1 MTSSIL
7 QNFRRLLIYSLLFI
21 ISVNLIMP
29 GILAEASAEENLEN
43 INLLWMLICAILVFM
58 MQAGFMCLESGIIR
72 NKNNINVAL
81 KNVSDFGISI
91 VSYWI
96 IGYGIMFGA
105 SQNGLFGTNNF
116 FFDPSGTSTSGPA
129 MTFFIFQSMF
139 CATAASII
147 SGSVAE
153 RLKFNSY
160 LIITALV
167 GTIIY
172 PVVGHWAWANS
183 NDNFGGDGTTG
194 WLYDLGLLDF
204 AGSTVVH
211 STGGWVGLAA
221 ILIIGPRTGRFVEG
235 KVRKFSPSNLPLS
248 VLGVLLLGFGW
259 HGFNG
264 GSQLVLDDAVPGI
277 LLNTFLAA
285 AAGIVA
291 CLIFWGA
298 QNGTAPAG
306 DLINGLLA
314 GLVAITASCNIV
326 TPMGSI
332 IIGAGG
338 GLVAMY
344 ATRLLERF
352 ELDDPVGAIPVH
364 LAGGIFGTLA
374 LPFFATEEM
383 LLGNSQLISYSG
395 NIRIDQFIAQ
405 LSGAFSIGL
414 YTFIVSYTILKAI
427 NSYNPLRVSQEAE
440 DIGLNIAEHDSSSDH
455 IDLLKVMQ
463 YQSDTGIL
471 SIRGPEELFTEAGQ
485 IGYHYNILMEKLEES
500 GKVMHRQKNEL
511 QIAMEKARSASQAKT
526 DFLAKVSHELRTPLN
541 AIIGYSE
548 MLMEEAEDDGLETY
562 SDDLT
567 KIHSSGEHLLTLI
580 NDILDI
586 SKIEAGKMDLYLED
600 FKLKDFISQVISTA
614 QPLVE
619 KNRNKMVV
627 ELDDSIG
634 TLRNDETKLRQVL
647 LNLLSNAAKFTEGGV
662 IKLKISK
669 AARSSVK
676 FELSD
681 TGIGMTPKQLK
692 NVFEEF
698 MQAETSTSKKYGG
711 TGLGLPISKKITEMM
726 DGKIEIKSK
735 VGDGTTFTITIPKT
749 IKEKK

>member
-1 MTSSIL
+1 
-7 QNFRRLLIYSLLFI
+7 
-21 ISVNLIMP
+21 
-29 GILAEASAEENLEN
+29 
-43 INLLWMLICAILVFM
+43 
-58 MQAGFMCLESGIIR
+58 
-72 NKNNINVAL
+72 
-81 KNVSDFGISI
+81 
-91 VSYWI
+91 
-96 IGYGIMFGA
+96 
-105 SQNGLFGTNNF
+105 
-116 FFDPSGTSTSGPA
+116 

-326 TPMGSI
+326 TPMGAI

-427 NSYNPLRVSQEAE
+427 NSYNPLRVSKEAE

-463 YQSDTGIL
+463 YQSETGNL
-471 SIRGPEELFTEAGQ
+471 SIRGPEDLFTEAGQ

-562 SDDLT
+562 TDDLT

-669 AARSSVK
+669 AVRSSVK

-735 VGDGTTFTITIPKT
+735 VGEGTTFTITIPKT

>member
-183 NDNFGGDGTTG
+183 NDDFGGDGTTG

-326 TPMGSI
+326 TPMGSV

-463 YQSDTGIL
+463 YQSETGNL
-471 SIRGPEELFTEAGQ
+471 SIRGPEDLFTEAGQ

-548 MLMEEAEDDGLETY
+548 MLMEEAEDDGLKTY

-586 SKIEAGKMDLYLED
+586 SKIEAGKMELYLEE
-600 FKLKDFISQVISTA
+600 FNLKKFISQVVSTA

-619 KNRNKMVV
+619 KNRNELIVD
-627 ELDDSIG
+627 LDDSIG

-647 LNLLSNAAKFTEGGV
+647 LNLLSNAAKFTEEGV
-662 IKLKISK
+662 IKLKVSK
-669 AARSSVK
+669 ATRNNIK

-735 VGDGTTFTITIPKT
+735 VGDGTTFIITIPKT

>member
-1 MTSSIL
+1 MISSIL

-105 SQNGLFGTNNF
+105 SQSGLFGTNNF
-116 FFDPSGTSTSGPA
+116 FFDPSGTPTSGPA

-167 GTIIY
+167 GTVIY
-172 PVVGHWAWANS
+172 PVIGHWAWANS
-183 NDNFGGDGTTG
+183 DDKFGGDGTSG

-211 STGGWVGLAA
+211 STGGWVGLAV

-235 KVRKFSPSNLPLS
+235 EVRKFSPSNLPLS

-291 CLIFWGA
+291 CLIFWA
-298 QNGTAPAG
+298 VQNGTAPAG

-326 TPMGSI
+326 TPLGAV

-338 GLVAMY
+338 GIVALY
-344 ATRLLERF
+344 TTRLLERF

-374 LPFFATEEM
+374 LPLFATEEM

-405 LSGAFSIGL
+405 LSGVFSVGL
-414 YTFIVSYTILKAI
+414 YAFVASYTIMKAI

-463 YQSDTGIL
+463 YQSETGNL
-471 SIRGPEELFTEAGQ
+471 SIRGPEDLFTEAGQ

-500 GKVMHRQKNEL
+500 GKVMHKQKNEL

-548 MLMEEAEDDGLETY
+548 MLIEESEDDGLETY
-562 SDDLT
+562 TDDLT

-600 FKLKDFISQVISTA
+600 FELGKFISQVISTA

-619 KNRNKMVV
+619 KNSNKMIV

-634 TLRNDETKLRQVL
+634 NLRNDETKLRQVL
-647 LNLLSNAAKFTEGGV
+647 LNLLSNAAKFTEEGV
-662 IKLKISK
+662 IKLKVSK
-669 AARSSVK
+669 ATRNNIK

-726 DGKIEIKSK
+726 NGKIEIKSK
-735 VGDGTTFTITIPKT
+735 IGDGTTFTITIPKT

>member
-29 GILAEASAEENLEN
+29 GILAEANAEENLEN

-105 SQNGLFGTNNF
+105 SQSGLFGTNNF
-116 FFDPSGTSTSGPA
+116 FFDPSGTPTSGPA

-167 GTIIY
+167 GTAIY
-172 PVVGHWAWANS
+172 PVIGHWAWANS
-183 NDNFGGDGTTG
+183 DDKFGGDGTSG

-211 STGGWVGLAA
+211 STGGWVGLAV

-235 KVRKFSPSNLPLS
+235 EVRKFSPSNLPLS

-291 CLIFWGA
+291 CLIFWA
-298 QNGTAPAG
+298 VQNGTAPAG

-326 TPMGSI
+326 TPLGAV

-338 GLVAMY
+338 GIVALY

-405 LSGAFSIGL
+405 LSGVFSVGL
-414 YTFIVSYTILKAI
+414 YAFVASYTIMKAI

-463 YQSDTGIL
+463 YQSETGNL
-471 SIRGPEELFTEAGQ
+471 SIRGPEDLFTEAGQ

-500 GKVMHRQKNEL
+500 GKVMHKQKNEL
-511 QIAMEKARSASQAKT
+511 QIAMEKASSASQAKT

-548 MLMEEAEDDGLETY
+548 MLIEESEDDGLETY
-562 SDDLT
+562 TDDLT

-600 FKLKDFISQVISTA
+600 FELEKFISQVISTA

-619 KNRNKMVV
+619 KNRNKMIV

-634 TLRNDETKLRQVL
+634 NLRNDETKLRQVL
-647 LNLLSNAAKFTEGGV
+647 LNLLSNAAKFTEEGV
-662 IKLKISK
+662 VKLKVSK
-669 AARSSVK
+669 AARASVK

-692 NVFEEF
+692 NAFEEF

-726 DGKIEIKSK
+726 DGKIDIKSK
-735 VGDGTTFTITIPKT
+735 VGEGTTFTITIPKT

>member
-1 MTSSIL
+1 MTNSIL

-105 SQNGLFGTNNF
+105 SQSGLFGTNNF
-116 FFDPSGTSTSGPA
+116 FFDPSGTPTSGPA

-167 GTIIY
+167 GTVIY
-172 PVVGHWAWANS
+172 PVIGHWAWANS
-183 NDNFGGDGTTG
+183 DDKFGGDGTSG

-211 STGGWVGLAA
+211 STGGWVGLAV

-235 KVRKFSPSNLPLS
+235 EVRKFSPSNLPLS

-291 CLIFWGA
+291 CLIFWA
-298 QNGTAPAG
+298 VQNGTAPAG

-326 TPMGSI
+326 TPLGAV

-338 GLVAMY
+338 GMVALY

-405 LSGAFSIGL
+405 LSGVFSVGL
-414 YTFIVSYTILKAI
+414 YAFVASYTIMKAI

-463 YQSDTGIL
+463 YQSETGNL
-471 SIRGPEELFTEAGQ
+471 SIRGPEDLFTEAGQ

-548 MLMEEAEDDGLETY
+548 MLIEESEDDGLETY
-562 SDDLT
+562 TDDLT

-600 FKLKDFISQVISTA
+600 FELGKFISQVISTA

-619 KNRNKMVV
+619 KNRNKMIV

-634 TLRNDETKLRQVL
+634 NLRNDETKLRQVL
-647 LNLLSNAAKFTEGGV
+647 LNLLSNAAKFTEEGV
-662 IKLKISK
+662 IKLKVSK
-669 AARSSVK
+669 AARASVK

-692 NVFEEF
+692 NAFEEF

-735 VGDGTTFTITIPKT
+735 VGEGTTFTITIPKT

>member
-463 YQSDTGIL
+463 YQSETGNL
-471 SIRGPEELFTEAGQ
+471 SIRGPEDLFTEAGQ

-735 VGDGTTFTITIPKT
+735 VGEGTTFTITIPKT

>member
-463 YQSDTGIL
+463 YQSETGNL
-471 SIRGPEELFTEAGQ
+471 SIRGPEDLFTEAGQ

-500 GKVMHRQKNEL
+500 GKVMHKQKNEL
-511 QIAMEKARSASQAKT
+511 QVAMEKARSASQAKT

-548 MLMEEAEDDGLETY
+548 MLIEESEDDGLETY
-562 SDDLT
+562 TDDLT

>member
-221 ILIIGPRTGRFVEG
+221 ILIIGPRPGRFVEG

-326 TPMGSI
+326 TPMGAI

-338 GLVAMY
+338 GLVALY
-344 ATRLLERF
+344 ATRLLERLK
-352 ELDDPVGAIPVH
+352 LDDPVGAIPVH

-463 YQSDTGIL
+463 YQSETGNL
-471 SIRGPEELFTEAGQ
+471 SIRGPEDLFTEAGQ

-735 VGDGTTFTITIPKT
+735 VGEGTTFTITIPKT